1 MIKIN
6 NVVLNSPDYILTE
19 VGDIKTATKR
29 IVENTEIYG
38 ANGSYLVTDE
48 GYSSSER
55 ALKFSVSTFEKITN
69 LRTVIQELENVIEF
83 DYAPNSKFFAD
94 LLDFT
99 YSRQGQSRWE
109 VTINLVFDPFRYDL
123 DSGLTT
129 LVTGGTIF
137 NKGNV
142 FSEPII
148 EVEGNGEVQITIK
161 NQTMVLNVD
170 TKAKIDCRHKKQNVY
185 DKYGNVRNSI
195 RVRGGFFE
203 IQPGRSGVAISG
215 NVTSVKIW
223 GNWRY
228 IV

>member
-38 ANGSYLVTDE
+38 ANGSYLVTDG

-55 ALKFSVSTFEKITN
+55 ALKFSVSTFEKVTN

-83 DYAPNSKFFAD
+83 DYAPNFKFFAD

-99 YSRQGQSRWE
+99 YSRLGQFRWE
-109 VTINLVFDPFRYDL
+109 VSINLVFDPFRYDL
-123 DSGLTT
+123 DSGLIT
-129 LVTGGTIF
+129 LVTGGTVF
-137 NKGNV
+137 NRGNV

-161 NQTMVLNVD
+161 NQTRVLNVD
-170 TKAKIDCRHKKQNVY
+170 IKAKIDCRNKTHNVY
-185 DKYGNVRNSI
+185 EKFGNVRNSI
-195 RVRGGFFE
+195 RVRGVFLKSNPVEAG
-203 IQPGRSGVAISG
+203 
-215 NVTSVKIW
+215 
-223 GNWRY
+223 
-228 IV
+228 